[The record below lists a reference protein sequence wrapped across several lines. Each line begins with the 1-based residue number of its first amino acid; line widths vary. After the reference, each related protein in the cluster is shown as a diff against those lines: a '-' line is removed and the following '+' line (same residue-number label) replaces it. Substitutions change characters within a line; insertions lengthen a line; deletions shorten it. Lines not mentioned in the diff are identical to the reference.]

1 MPIREG
7 LARLEGVESIS
18 PRPDV
23 KAGTCEL
30 RLKGGRLFTPGFF
43 SQTVYDIRV
52 GARLRGIEAT
62 VSGVLEKQG
71 RQWFL
76 RIGGQDELVRL
87 APLKVKVQLD
97 VSRKKP
103 QATTKAEAKAFRKL
117 VSAGT
122 KTPGPVQITGPLREI
137 KDEGLVLE
145 VRHFDLVPAAGS
157 PSIPM

>member
-7 LARLEGVESIS
+7 LARLDGVESIS

-30 RLKGGRLFTPGFF
+30 RLKDGRLLKPDFF
-43 SQTVYDIRV
+43 SQFIYDIRV

-62 VSGVLEKQG
+62 VSGSLEKRG

-76 RIGGQDELVRL
+76 RIAGSDELLRL
-87 APLKVKVQLD
+87 APLKVKVQHE

-103 QATTKAEAKAFRKL
+103 QAATKAETKTFRKL
-117 VSAGT
+117 GSAGT
-122 KTPGPVQITGPLREI
+122 KTPGPVQITGPLREN
-137 KDEGLVLE
+137 KDDGLTLE
-145 VRHFDLVPAAGS
+145 VRHFDFTPRAGR
-157 PSIPM
+157 PPGG